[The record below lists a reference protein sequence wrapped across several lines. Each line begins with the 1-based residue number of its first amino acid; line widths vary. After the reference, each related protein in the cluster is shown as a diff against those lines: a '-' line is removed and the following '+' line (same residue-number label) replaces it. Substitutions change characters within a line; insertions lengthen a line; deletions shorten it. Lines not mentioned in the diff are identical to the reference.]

1 MKKNFL
7 KWMMAIAIVATPMV
21 FTACGSDDDDN
32 SNSGNN
38 NDSES
43 QAQAYSYGFSISA
56 TSGQDKQGFQQASA
70 AVQIA
75 MITDLYRAFGKT
87 YDASNALVG
96 MSLLS
101 FITDESKAL
110 NTLDATYSRTKDTD
124 MKGGYLVMTFTKDSK
139 TLKSYEYGT
148 KPAENDTIT
157 FENQQLND
165 QNFWTGNGV
174 GQYVYTEKGVTVTG
188 TFSEWPGGDTSWS
201 GFAISGRQENTYVN
215 LKPDE
220 YNSVPGGGYN
230 SKNFLVV
237 QDAYNDYECIEFP
250 EPVYLTG
257 FKCTNSAYAY
267 NSMKNGDNM
276 VTAFTNDDWFTCKV
290 ICLGENGDTLKVKEI
305 ELAAEGV
312 APRAKFYEDWIS
324 CAIRQDGVKK
334 VKFSFDSSQKND
346 WGSVVPSYMCIDNI
360 MFRKTK

>member
-7 KWMMAIAIVATPMV
+7 KWVMAIAIVATPMV
-21 FTACGSDDDDN
+21 FTACGSDDD
-32 SNSGNN
+32 GNN
-38 NDSES
+38 SQTSGSSE
-43 QAQAYSYGFSISA
+43 QKISYGMSVSGLSGDDKEGFKTAVA
-56 TSGQDKQGFQQASA
+56 T
-70 AVQIA
+70 VQNA
-75 MITDLYRAFGKT
+75 MFGELYKAFGKN
-87 YDASNALVG
+87 YDSASIISTS
-96 MSLLS
+96 MIS
-101 FITDESKAL
+101 FINDESKAL
-110 NTLDATYSRTKDTD
+110 NTLDAAYAQVKDTD
-124 MKGGYLVMTFTKDSK
+124 MKGGYLIMKFTKDSQA
-139 TLKSYEYGT
+139 LRSYEFGS

-157 FENQQLND
+157 FESQQLND
-165 QNFWTGNGV
+165 QNFWIGDSV
-174 GQYVYTEKGVTVTG
+174 GKYVYKEKGVTVTG
-188 TFSEWPGGDTSWS
+188 TSSVWGETTYWS

-220 YNSVPGGGYN
+220 YNSVPGGGYD

-305 ELAAEGV
+305 DLAAEGV

-360 MFRKTK
+360 LFRKTK

>member
-1 MKKNFL
+1 
-7 KWMMAIAIVATPMV
+7 MMAIAIVATPMV

-32 SNSGNN
+32 SNSQTSGS
-38 NDSES
+38 SE
-43 QAQAYSYGFSISA
+43 QEISYGMSI
-56 TSGQDKQGFQQASA
+56 TELSGDDKEGFKA
-70 AVQIA
+70 AVATVQNA
-75 MITDLYRAFGKT
+75 MFGDLYKAFGKT
-87 YDASNALVG
+87 YNSAGIISTS
-96 MSLLS
+96 MIT

-110 NTLDATYSRTKDTD
+110 NTLDAAYAQVKDTD
-124 MKGGYLVMTFTKDSK
+124 MKGGYLKLRF
-139 TLKSYEYGT
+139 LKESNALRTYEFGS

-188 TFSEWPGGDTSWS
+188 TFSEWAGGYTSWS
-201 GFAISGRQENTYVN
+201 GFAISGRQENTFAN
-215 LKPDE
+215 LTPDQ
-220 YNSVPGGGYN
+220 YNSVPGGGYY

-237 QDAYNDYECIEFP
+237 YDAFNDYECIEFP
-250 EPVYLTG
+250 EPVYLTS

-267 NSMKNGDNM
+267 NSMKNGDGM

-290 ICLGENGDTLKVKEI
+290 ICLGANGDTLKVKEI
-305 ELAAEGV
+305 ELAAKGV
-312 APRAKFYEDWIS
+312 SPRVKFYDEWTS
-324 CAIRQDGVKK
+324 AAIKQDGVKK

-346 WGSVVPSYMCIDNI
+346 GGSVVPSYMCIDNI